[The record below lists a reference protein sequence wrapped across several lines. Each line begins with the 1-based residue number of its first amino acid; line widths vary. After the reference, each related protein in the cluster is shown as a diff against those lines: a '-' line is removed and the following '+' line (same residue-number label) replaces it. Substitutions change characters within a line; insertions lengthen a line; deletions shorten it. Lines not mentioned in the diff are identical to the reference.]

1 MVPKGSLCAHKFF
14 LLIHSFKYTMYTAKC
29 LCALAF
35 LALHH
40 GHFWHYIIVCPNLH
54 SINAFGFVHC
64 SSLLS
69 LALAKFHNVHP
80 SAPIPIY
87 AMRKHVQGICIFT
100 WSTSLLARGTAPLT
114 DRRTTLAF
122 TPFCLLFCN
131 HGCFLFQA
139 SEAGQ
144 TPTVQGQFAT
154 P

>member
-1 MVPKGSLCAHKFF
+1 
-14 LLIHSFKYTMYTAKC
+14 MYTAKC

-80 SAPIPIY
+80 SAPIPIMQCASMCKVY
-87 AMRKHVQGICIFT
+87 VY
-100 WSTSLLARGTAPLT
+100 L
-114 DRRTTLAF
+114 
-122 TPFCLLFCN
+122 
-131 HGCFLFQA
+131 HGQQVFLQ
-139 SEAGQ
+139 EGQ
-144 TPTVQGQFAT
+144 HP
-154 P
+154 

>member
-1 MVPKGSLCAHKFF
+1 MVCTHQAFCAKGCKEICQGVHKGAWLC
-14 LLIHSFKYTMYTAKC
+14 SNDTAPWYQKAARC

-64 SSLLS
+64 SNLLS

-114 DRRTTLAF
+114 DRRTTPLLSH
-122 TPFCLLFCN
+122 PFFALL
-131 HGCFLFQA
+131 
-139 SEAGQ
+139 
-144 TPTVQGQFAT
+144 
-154 P
+154 